1 MSAQAVGLAVNALT
15 EAARRM
21 KPVQDQYE
29 AEMVKRFGLLEKQIR
44 AKIVDEGFLGGSKI
58 RAAMAVNADVY
69 DYPHAPEKVKAF
81 MAWLAKQEDQGILEI
96 ISYEGRSTVMH
107 TGWQNIYVKRSYSK
121 GVEWAERKMRELGL
135 EIPAA
140 ADTAI
145 GVTLAGPFHADALGM
160 LYTRNFAE
168 LEGITRAMDQSI
180 SRVLT
185 DGLAQGK
192 NPRAIASDLAG
203 RNGRV
208 RKIGLTRAR
217 TLARTETARAFDE
230 ATLNR
235 YEDYRVEKVDGIF
248 GGGPCPTGICEDIVN
263 AGPYTIQEARGLLP
277 AHPNCTCAWAPA
289 V

>member
-1 MSAQAVGLAVNALT
+1 MSAQIAELAALA
-15 EAARRM
+15 ERELNLRL

-44 AKIVDEGFLGGSKI
+44 AKIVDEGFLGGTKI
-58 RAAMAVNADVY
+58 RTAMAVNADVY
-69 DYPHAPEKVKAF
+69 DYPHAAEKVQAF
-81 MAWLAKQEDQGILEI
+81 MTWLAKQEDAGILEI
-96 ISYEGRSTVMH
+96 ISYEGRSTVKH

-121 GVEWAERKMRELGL
+121 GAEWAEKKMRELGL

-168 LEGITRAMDQSI
+168 LEGITRAMDQQI

-235 YEDYRVEKVDGIF
+235 YTDFKVEKVDWIY
-248 GGGPCPTGICEDIVN
+248 GGGPCPTGVCPDG
-263 AGPYTIQEARGLLP
+263 AGASPYTLEEARGLLP